1 MERFELSSTLRR
13 IEYGA
18 FENCESLRS
27 IDLPEGLEY
36 VGEMCFAGSSLESVR
51 LPPAMKVVEKF
62 AFY

>member
-1 MERFELSSTLRR
+1 MERVKLPRTLKR